1 MTDMEAATCVR
12 KVSYACGLL
21 DTYRSSLEDAG
32 NKGMAG
38 NCRLASGFLW
48 DVIETIMR
56 EVDLAEDEG

>member
-1 MTDMEAATCVR
+1 MTNMEAATCVR
-12 KVSYACGLL
+12 KVAYAEGLL
-21 DTYRSSLEDAG
+21 DAYRNSLEDAG

-38 NCRLASGFLW
+38 NCRLASDFLW